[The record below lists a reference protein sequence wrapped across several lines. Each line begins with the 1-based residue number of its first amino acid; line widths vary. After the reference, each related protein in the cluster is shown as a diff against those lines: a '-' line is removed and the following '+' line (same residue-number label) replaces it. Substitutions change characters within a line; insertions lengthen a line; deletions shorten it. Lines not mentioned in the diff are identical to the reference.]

1 MTNFAVI
8 PAYNE
13 TKHIQ
18 NVVQET
24 KRYVKNIVV
33 VDDGSKDNTYD
44 LAQETGVIVLKNI
57 VNLGKGATLR
67 TGCDYAIKLGA
78 KKIVVLDADAQHSPH
93 KIPEFLKAL
102 DEYEIVFG
110 YRELSESM
118 PFILRFGNWF
128 ISKTTKLLYHLNL
141 YDTQCGYRSFTS
153 EAYNKIRWD
162 ASDYGME
169 SEMITK
175 VGKHKLKYY
184 QIPLQ
189 TIYLDRYKGTT
200 VVDGAKIIIKLCLW
214 RLN

>member
-1 MTNFAVI
+1 MTNFVVI

-13 TKHIQ
+13 SKHIQ
-18 NVVQET
+18 KVISET
-24 KRYVKNIVV
+24 QKYVKNIIV
-33 VDDGSKDNTYD
+33 VDDGSQDHTYE
-44 LAQETGVIVLKNI
+44 LAKETGVIVLRNI

-67 TGCDYAIKLGA
+67 TGCDYALKLGA
-78 KKIVVLDADAQHSPH
+78 KKIVVLDADAQHDPN
-93 KIPEFLKAL
+93 KIPEFLNSL
-102 DEYEIVFG
+102 NEHEMVFG

-128 ISKTTKLLYHLNL
+128 ISKTTKILYNLNL
-141 YDTQCGYRSFTS
+141 YETQCGYRSFTA
-153 EAYNKIRWD
+153 ETYKKIRWD
-162 ASDYGME
+162 ASDYVME